1 MSKENARTYR
11 SPSRAK
17 QASETQTRILDAAM
31 GLFQKKGFD
40 GTTIDAIAAEAGV
53 AAPTVYAAFK
63 SKRGIFM
70 ALLDSA
76 RFGQRY
82 QTLVSEARATADPR
96 ARLRLSAQISR
107 QIYESE
113 TATMDLLLGAS
124 AVSPE
129 LAKLVGEREERRRR
143 SQLPLVEELHGLG
156 ALRAG
161 LSIRSAA
168 DLMWTLTSREIYR
181 LLVSECSW
189 SPSAYEDWLQATL
202 RRELCS
208 ETDTKTS

>member
-82 QTLVSEARATADPR
+82 QTWYPKPRRRPTR
-96 ARLRLSAQISR
+96 ARGCACPRKFRGKFMSQRQQRWICCLERPRCLRNWRNWSESVKSGDGDRSSR
-107 QIYESE
+107 SLRNY
-113 TATMDLLLGAS
+113 M
-124 AVSPE
+124 VSVP
-129 LAKLVGEREERRRR
+129 
-143 SQLPLVEELHGLG
+143 
-156 ALRAG
+156 
-161 LSIRSAA
+161 
-168 DLMWTLTSREIYR
+168 
-181 LLVSECSW
+181 
-189 SPSAYEDWLQATL
+189 
-202 RRELCS
+202 
-208 ETDTKTS
+208 

>member
-1 MSKENARTYR
+1 MSKQNARTYR

-31 GLFQKKGFD
+31 GLFQTKGFD

-82 QTLVSEARATADPR
+82 QTLVSEAQATADPR
-96 ARLRLSAQISR
+96 ARLRLSAQIAR

-124 AVSPE
+124 TVSPE
-129 LAKLVGEREERRRR
+129 LAKLVGEREERRRL
-143 SQLPLVEELHGLG
+143 SQLPLIEELHALG
-156 ALRAG
+156 ALRPG
-161 LSIRSAA
+161 LEIRSAA

-208 ETDTKTS
+208 ETDTKTK